1 MLGARFWGFGGFG
14 LYGFGVLGVLGCM
27 VLGFWGFWI
36 VWFWGFGGFG
46 LYGFGLGL
54 WGFGF
59 VWFWGFGGF
68 GVVGFWGFGGLGLYG
83 FGGFGCMVL
92 GFWVVLGFWCTDFG
106 VRSTGI
112 CDFRVWLRILGF
124 RRLGFSPKASFPRPS
139 IRNMSPKFGAAL
151 SDPVEKFYAF
161 PDTVLDRW
169 GFRFGGGEGWR
180 GSGFRVQKFPDP
192 LKDPL
197 IPLDMVVGRWEFPKI
212 RGTLFGGPHNKD
224 LTI

>member
-1 MLGARFWGFGGFG
+1 MVLGFWGFWVVWFWGFGGFG

-27 VLGFWGFWI
+27 VLGFWGFG
-36 VWFWGFGGFG
+36 VLGCMVLGFW
-46 LYGFGLGL
+46 
-54 WGFGF
+54 
-59 VWFWGFGGF
+59 GF

-180 GSGFRVQKFPDP
+180 ALVFVCRNFQ
-192 LKDPL
+192 
-197 IPLDMVVGRWEFPKI
+197 
-212 RGTLFGGPHNKD
+212 TLSRIH
-224 LTI
+224 